1 VRRGSIF
8 RISLYGLVAAGAVTL
23 VAVLIKWLPDSASK
37 QMDRITFV
45 YWFATVICIG
55 IFAVVAGVIAYSVL
69 HFRAQPDDESD
80 GPPIHGHT
88 GIEIIWTV
96 IPALLVIAIGVVSAV
111 VLSQNGRAGT
121 NPLHVKVFAQQ
132 FAWHFEYP
140 DNKNV
145 KSTELVVPVHRNIRF
160 DLSAADV
167 IHSFWVP
174 EWGQKQDAVPGID
187 THVIVTPTKT
197 GSFTLICT
205 ELCGLGHATMRAP
218 VRVVS
223 EADFTA
229 WVRQQQSGGGGAGG
243 GASGAGLF
251 QSNGCGSCHTF
262 KPANSSGK
270 IGPDL
275 DHLPADAQKAG
286 KPLPAYVKESIVDPD
301 AYIVPGYQKGV
312 MPTSFGQSLSGA
324 QVDALVKYLTGSK

>member
-8 RISLYGLVAAGAVTL
+8 RISLYGLVSAGAVTL
-23 VAVLIKWLPDSASK
+23 VALLIKWLPTSGSR

-45 YWFATVICIG
+45 YWFATAICIG
-55 IFAVVAGVIAYSVL
+55 IFGVVAGVIIYSVL
-69 HFRAQPDDESD
+69 HFRVQPGDDSD

-88 GIEIIWTV
+88 GIEIAWTV
-96 IPALLVIAIGVVSAV
+96 VPGILVIAIGIVSAV

-132 FAWHFEYP
+132 FAWRFEYP
-140 DNKNV
+140 DDKNV
-145 KSTELVVPVHRNIRF
+145 KSTELVVPIHRNIRF
-160 DLSAADV
+160 DLNAADV

-174 EWGQKQDAVPGID
+174 EWGQKQDAVPGIN
-187 THVIVTPTKT
+187 THLVVTPTRL

-223 EADFTA
+223 DADFAA
-229 WVRQQQSGGGGAGG
+229 WVKQQQSGGGGGN
-243 GASGAGLF
+243 SGAATF
-251 QSNGCGSCHTF
+251 SANGCGSCHAF
-262 KPANSSGK
+262 KPAKSTGT

-275 DHLPADAQKAG
+275 DNLAADAQKAG
-286 KPLPAYVKESIVDPD
+286 KPLAAYVKESIVDPD

-312 MPTSFGQSLSGA
+312 MPTTFGQSLSA
-324 QVDALVKYLTGSK
+324 PQVDALVAYLTGSNK

>member
-1 VRRGSIF
+1 
-8 RISLYGLVAAGAVTL
+8 VAAGAVTL

-55 IFAVVAGVIAYSVL
+55 IFAVVAGVIVYSVL

-88 GIEIIWTV
+88 GVEIVWTV

-121 NPLHVKVFAQQ
+121 NPMHVKVFAQQ

-140 DNKNV
+140 DDKGV
-145 KSTELVVPVHRNIRF
+145 KSTELVVPVHRTIRF

-223 EADFTA
+223 EQDFTT
-229 WVRQQQSGGGGAGG
+229 WIKDQQSGGGGGG
-243 GASGAGLF
+243 GSSGAGLF

-262 KPANSSGK
+262 KPANSTGK

-275 DHLPADAQKAG
+275 DNLRADAQKAG
-286 KPLPAYVKESIVDPD
+286 KPLAAYVKESIVDPD

-312 MPTSFGQSLSGA
+312 MPTTFGQSLSPP
-324 QVDALVKYLTGSK
+324 QVDALVTYLTGSK

>member
-1 VRRGSIF
+1 MRRGSIF
-8 RISLYGLVAAGAVTL
+8 RISLYGLAAAGAVTL
-23 VAVLIKWLPDSASK
+23 VALLIKWLPTSASR

-45 YWFATVICIG
+45 YWFATAICIG
-55 IFAVVAGVIAYSVL
+55 IFGVVAGVIVYSVL
-69 HFRAQPDDESD
+69 HFRVQPDDDSD

-88 GIEIIWTV
+88 GIEIAWTV
-96 IPALLVIAIGVVSAV
+96 VPAILVIAIGIVSAI

-140 DNKNV
+140 DNKDV

-160 DLSAADV
+160 DLNAADV

-174 EWGQKQDAVPGID
+174 EWGQKQDAVPGIN
-187 THVIVTPTKT
+187 THVIVTPTRT

-205 ELCGLGHATMRAP
+205 ELCGLGHATMRAA

-223 EADFTA
+223 EADFTR
-229 WVRQQQSGGGGAGG
+229 WVQEQAGGGGGG
-243 GASGAGLF
+243 GNSGAAAF
-251 QSNGCGSCHTF
+251 TSAGCGSCHTF
-262 KPANSSGK
+262 KPANSTGK

-275 DHLPADAQKAG
+275 DNLVADAQKAG
-286 KPLPAYVKESIVDPD
+286 KPLADYVKESIVNPD

-312 MPTSFGQSLSGA
+312 MPTTFGQSLSA
-324 QVDALVKYLTGSK
+324 PQIDALVTYLTGSK